1 MTLVDT
7 NVISEMLK
15 REPNAGVVSFFE
27 LEDTPALSV
36 VTIEEMAYGVAWRP
50 SAKLQSAFDRIVN
63 TWPHILPITPEI
75 AARAGLLRGQLQQRG
90 HTRTAADMLIAAT
103 ALAHRI
109 PLATRNVSDFEGCGI
124 AVLNPFVEI

>member
-27 LEDTPALSV
+27 LEDMPALSV

-50 SAKLQSAFDRIVN
+50 SAKLQTAFYV
-63 TWPHILPITPEI
+63 IT
-75 AARAGLLRGQLQQRG
+75 GFSHKL
-90 HTRTAADMLIAAT
+90 H
-103 ALAHRI
+103 LAQ
-109 PLATRNVSDFEGCGI
+109 EGKW
-124 AVLNPFVEI
+124 F

>member
-15 REPNAGVVSFFE
+15 REPNAGVVRFFE
-27 LEDTPALSV
+27 LEDMPALSV

-50 SAKLQSAFDRIVN
+50 STKLQSAFDRIVN

-75 AARAGLLRGQLQQRG
+75 AARAGLLRGQMQQRG

-103 ALAHRI
+103 ALTHRI
-109 PLATRNVSDFEGCGI
+109 PLATRNVTDFEGCGI
-124 AVLNPFVEI
+124 ALLNPFTAE

>member
-27 LEDTPALSV
+27 LEDMPAVSV
-36 VTIEEMAYGVAWRP
+36 VTIEEIAYGVAWRP
-50 SAKLQSAFDRIVN
+50 SAKLQSAFDLIVN

-103 ALAHRI
+103 ALTHRI
-109 PLATRNVSDFEGCGI
+109 PLATRNLADFEGCGI
-124 AVLNPFVEI
+124 ALLNPFTAD

>member
-50 SAKLQSAFDRIVN
+50 GAKLQSAFDRIVSH
-63 TWPHILPITPEI
+63 WPHILPITPDI
-75 AARAGLLRGQLQQRG
+75 AARWGCVFNCNDAATLEQQLTCSSPPP
-90 HTRTAADMLIAAT
+90 HWRTAFRWRPATSPTLKAA
-103 ALAHRI
+103 ASR
-109 PLATRNVSDFEGCGI
+109 C
-124 AVLNPFVEI
+124 